1 MSELTTIPNP
11 DLEIIEGNKCRWSH
25 ADRRRYGWHNLH
37 NLVRYASSY
46 RAARVLPLEKRMD
59 LAIADLEAVRHLTS
73 LPWFSAMVVIRG
85 QHVLFERYAPDF
97 GPHHPHSIQSISKT
111 LVNLI
116 IGRLVEQG
124 AVDLSL
130 PVSNYIPE
138 IGSGYTRATVQ
149 RVLNMDVVNEYSED
163 FTDPNATYYR
173 HEEAMGWRLP
183 RDPRSQLTER
193 SFLVNVASADIV
205 NRTGQT
211 QYKDTN
217 TVLLGWIAERA
228 SGRPL
233 SAFLADIVD
242 AAGIEGVF
250 HMTTDRNGVPN
261 LEGGVCVTAR
271 DLARYMSIFVR
282 RGCGVSGERVGW
294 DAFIESS
301 LASGVP
307 MPFPYEGIRYSNHLM
322 VSGRSAGHG
331 GWGGQ
336 YAMANVDTGTIGVF
350 FSVLENE
357 HATNRDYAGP
367 LIRMLDSVTGRGAGG
382 HEPINVLEKS

>member
-1 MSELTTIPNP
+1 MSELTTVPNA
-11 DLEIIEGNKCRWSH
+11 DLEIIEDNKCRWSH
-25 ADRRRYGWHNLH
+25 ANRRRHGWHNLH
-37 NLVRYASSY
+37 HLARYSSSY
-46 RAARVLPLEKRMD
+46 RAARVLPLEKCMD
-59 LAIADLEAVRHLTS
+59 LAIADLDAVRHLTS

-85 QHVLFERYAPDF
+85 QRVLFERYAPDF
-97 GPHHPHSIQSISKT
+97 GPSHPHSIQSISKT
-111 LVNLI
+111 LMNLI

-124 AVDLSL
+124 TVDLSRL
-130 PVSNYIPE
+130 VSYYIPE
-138 IGSGYTRATVQ
+138 IGSGYAQATVQ
-149 RVLNMDVVNEYSED
+149 QVLNMDVVNEYSED
-163 FTDPNATYYR
+163 FTDPDATYYR

-183 RDPRSQLTER
+183 RDPCSQVTER
-193 SFLVNVASADIV
+193 SFLVKIASADIV

-211 QYKDTN
+211 QYKDAN
-217 TVLLGWIAERA
+217 TALLGWIAERA
-228 SGRPL
+228 SSRPL

-250 HMTTDRNGVPN
+250 HITTDRDGVPN

-282 RGCGVSGERVGW
+282 RGRGVSGQRVGSE
-294 DAFIESS
+294 AFIDQA

-336 YAMANVDTGTIGVF
+336 YAITNLDTGTIGVF

-357 HATNRDYAGP
+357 HATNRDYLGP
-367 LIRMLDSVTGRGAGG
+367 VIRMLDSLSCG
-382 HEPINVLEKS
+382 EL